1 MEGLTKTQ
9 LILLALL
16 VSFVT
21 SLVTGIVTVT
31 LVNQAP
37 PAMTQSIY
45 KVIEKAT
52 VSGSA
57 PKESTEKI
65 SVITQEDLI
74 IKLARESSAAVVSII
89 ATKDLPVVEQYF
101 INPFQND
108 ESFRQLVPP
117 EMLPQFQVP
126 QYRQNGTVEKQVSS
140 GTGFFVSADGMIVTN
155 KHVVEDAE
163 AAYSILFNDGRKLSA
178 KVLARDPLQD
188 IAILKVDQAESPG
201 RAAGAGSAA
210 GGKGYIFIP
219 LGTSDNLSVGQTVV
233 AIGNALG
240 EFQNTVSSGVISGL
254 RRSLVANGSAA
265 GPEVLQEL
273 IQTDAAINPG
283 NSGGPLLDL
292 AGRVIGINTAM
303 AQGAQSVG
311 FALPINIAKKDI
323 NDIKEFNRIRYAF
336 FGVRYLMI
344 NEKVKEDKKL
354 SVNYGVL
361 ITNGEKGEPAVMSDS
376 PAAKAGFKVGDIILE
391 FSGVKIDQ
399 NNTLAKLISQ
409 RKVGDKVKIKFI
421 SGGKE
426 AMAEVELMERP
437 DKI

>member
-31 LVNQAP
+31 LINQAP
-37 PAMTQSIY
+37 PAMTQAIY

-52 VSGSA
+52 VSGGA
-57 PKESTEKI
+57 LTEGTEKI

-74 IKLARESSAAVVSII
+74 IKLARESSAAVVSVI
-89 ATKDLPVVEQYF
+89 ATKDLPVIEQYF

-108 ESFRQLVPP
+108 EFFRQVIPP

-126 QYRQNGTVEKQVSS
+126 QYRQNGTVQKQISS

-155 KHVVEDAE
+155 KHVVEDTD
-163 AAYSILFNDGRKLSA
+163 AAYSILFNDGRKLPA

-188 IAILKVDQAESPG
+188 IAILKVEQTEGSRRTGG
-201 RAAGAGSAA
+201 R
-210 GGKGYIFIP
+210 GYVFIP

-240 EFQNTVSSGVISGL
+240 EFQNTVSAGVISGL
-254 RRSLVANGSAA
+254 RRSLVANGSSA

-303 AQGAQSVG
+303 AEGAQSVG
-311 FALPINIAKKDI
+311 FAMPINIVKKDI
-323 NDIKEFNRIRYAF
+323 DDIKEFGRIRYAF
-336 FGVRYLMI
+336 FGVRYLII
-344 NEKVKEDKKL
+344 NEKIKEDKKL
-354 SVNYGVL
+354 SVDYGVL
-361 ITNGEKGEPAVMSDS
+361 LMNGDKGDPAVMADS
-376 PAAKAGFKVGDIILE
+376 PAAKAGFKAGDIILE
-391 FSGVKIDQ
+391 FGGVKVDQ

-409 RKVGDKVKIKFI
+409 RKVGDKVKVKFI

-426 AMAEVELMERP
+426 SVAEVELIERP

>member
-37 PAMTQSIY
+37 PAMTQAIY

-52 VSGSA
+52 VGGNAS
-57 PKESTEKI
+57 KESAEKI
-65 SVITQEDLI
+65 SVITQEDLV
-74 IKLARESSAAVVSII
+74 IKLVRESSAAVVSVI
-89 ATKDLPVVEQYF
+89 ATKDLPVVEKYF

-108 ESFRQLVPP
+108 EFFRQMVPP

-126 QYRQNGTVEKQVSS
+126 QYRQNGTAEKQISS

-155 KHVVEDAE
+155 KHVVEDTE

-188 IAILKVDQAESPG
+188 IAVLKVDQAE
-201 RAAGAGSAA
+201 GSGMA
-210 GGKGYIFIP
+210 GGKGYTFIP
-219 LGTSDNLSVGQTVV
+219 LGASDNLSVGQTVV
-233 AIGNALG
+233 AIGNVLG
-240 EFQNTVSSGVISGL
+240 EFQNTVSTGVISGL

-292 AGRVIGINTAM
+292 SGRVIGINTAM

-323 NDIKEFNRIRYAF
+323 GDIKEFGRIRYAF

-354 SVNYGVL
+354 SVDYGVL
-361 ITNGEKGEPAVMSDS
+361 ITNGDKGEPAVMSDS
-376 PAAKAGFKVGDIILE
+376 PAAKAGFKAGDIILE
-391 FSGVKIDQ
+391 FGGVKIDQ

-421 SGGKE
+421 SADKE
-426 AMAEVELMERP
+426 SVVEVELAERP

>member
-9 LILLALL
+9 IILLALL

-31 LVNQAP
+31 LINQAP
-37 PAMTQSIY
+37 PAMTQAIY

-52 VSGSA
+52 VSGGA
-57 PKESTEKI
+57 PTGGTEKI

-74 IKLARESSAAVVSII
+74 IKLARESSAAVVSVI
-89 ATKDLPVVEQYF
+89 ATKDLPVIEQYY

-108 ESFRQLVPP
+108 EFFRQVIPP
-117 EMLPQFQVP
+117 EMLPQLQVP
-126 QYRQNGTVEKQVSS
+126 QYRQNGTVEKQISS

-155 KHVVEDAE
+155 KHVVEDTE
-163 AAYSILFNDGRKLSA
+163 AAYSILLNDGRKLSA

-188 IAILKVDQAESPG
+188 IAILKVEQTN
-201 RAAGAGSAA
+201 
-210 GGKGYIFIP
+210 GKGYVFVP
-219 LGTSDNLSVGQTVV
+219 LGASDNLSVGQTVV

-240 EFQNTVSSGVISGL
+240 EFQNTVSAGVISGL

-323 NDIKEFNRIRYAF
+323 DDIKEFGRIRYAF
-336 FGVRYLMI
+336 FGVRYLVI
-344 NEKVKEDKKL
+344 NEKVREDKKL
-354 SVNYGVL
+354 SVDYGVL
-361 ITNGEKGEPAVMSDS
+361 LMNGDKGEPAVMSDS
-376 PAAKAGFKVGDIILE
+376 PAAKAGFKTGDIILE
-391 FSGVKIDQ
+391 FGGVKIDQ

-409 RKVGDKVKIKFI
+409 RKVGDKVKVKLI

-426 AMAEVELMERP
+426 SVVEVELTERP